1 MTAKKDK
8 PVARKTA
15 GRKLAAVAIL
25 GATAAGA
32 PAASLVERIYDELE
46 DRIVSLELPPGA
58 MLSEVTIA
66 REFGVSRTPVGEAL
80 QRLAREGL
88 VNVLP
93 RRGIVVTDIS
103 LTGQMRV
110 LEFRRDISNFIA
122 RLGAIRAD
130 SSERH
135 ALRRVAQDF
144 LEAATSADGRRINE
158 ADKEFHELFAA
169 CAHNNYAATAIAPLD
184 SLARRFF
191 YAHSMDIGRSAQLH
205 ADIAVAIADGN
216 PLEAERATHALAD
229 YLDELSLS
237 TLDKP
242 RALAPRSSHIFLPSV
257 VPLARASAEMLPQV
271 GS

>member
-130 SSERH
+130 AS
-135 ALRRVAQDF
+135 
-144 LEAATSADGRRINE
+144 
-158 ADKEFHELFAA
+158 
-169 CAHNNYAATAIAPLD
+169 
-184 SLARRFF
+184 
-191 YAHSMDIGRSAQLH
+191 
-205 ADIAVAIADGN
+205 
-216 PLEAERATHALAD
+216 
-229 YLDELSLS
+229 ELSLI
-237 TLDKP
+237 
-242 RALAPRSSHIFLPSV
+242 HI
-257 VPLARASAEMLPQV
+257 
-271 GS
+271 